1 MQFSVQQSI
10 LDECCAKNGY
20 RIISTDLLVIFM
32 LRLIRL
38 GDNKTKKVWN
48 ARKYVSFKVEE
59 EASKE
64 IKFSRKFKNN
74 LDQLSYDTA
83 NSS

>member
-1 MQFSVQQSI
+1 M
-10 LDECCAKNGY
+10 
-20 RIISTDLLVIFM
+20 
-32 LRLIRL
+32 
-38 GDNKTKKVWN
+38 
-48 ARKYVSFKVEE
+48 SFKVEE

-74 LDQLSYDTA
+74 LDQLSYYTA